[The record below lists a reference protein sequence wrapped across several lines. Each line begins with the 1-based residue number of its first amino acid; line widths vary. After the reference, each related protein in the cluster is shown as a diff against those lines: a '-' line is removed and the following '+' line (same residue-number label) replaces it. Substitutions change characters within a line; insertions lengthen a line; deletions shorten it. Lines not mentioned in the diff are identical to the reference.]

1 MTFADFLAVA
11 LAAVWFLF
19 SLGVLRNLLWSPQVP
34 SREEL
39 PAPSTPYPVSIVL
52 AGRDEGRRIE
62 QTVRRLFAQRDVKL
76 QLIVVD
82 DRSRDHTPEVLARL
96 SAEFPALESV
106 RIEKLPSGW
115 LGKTHAC
122 HVGSLRARH
131 PWLLFSDADCH
142 MSDDLVARAI
152 ALAEREQADH
162 VALFPGIDATG
173 TLPRAAVMA
182 WAQYLILY
190 APAAR
195 INRDRG
201 RAAMGVGAFNL
212 LRTKTYRSIGGH
224 VPLRMEVLDDV
235 KLGVMVR
242 RDGYRER
249 VYSALDELEA
259 EWAGNVWQMIRN
271 LEKNWF
277 AGLEYRLE
285 RAIALIVAL
294 LVVWGG
300 AITAPLW
307 SPGYGWWT
315 LAGLL
320 TTAVPG
326 AVYSVRSGWP
336 LWTAALVP
344 FCHVFFSLAGINSTW
359 KTLRQGGVRWRDTF
373 YPLAEL
379 RRGIV
384 HYDRRR
390 ETKTAEA
397 EPVGPAPASSIVG
410 E

>member
-1 MTFADFLAVA
+1 MTDYFAIGLAGI
-11 LAAVWFLF
+11 WCLF
-19 SLGVLRNLLWSPQVP
+19 SLGVLWNLLWSPRLP
-34 SREEL
+34 SRDAL
-39 PAPSTPYPVSIVL
+39 PAPDASFPVSIIL

-62 QTVRRLFAQRDVKL
+62 ETVRRLFAQRQVRL

-82 DRSRDHTPEVLARL
+82 DRSRDHTPQVLARL
-96 SAEFPALESV
+96 REEFPALETE
-106 RIEKLPSGW
+106 RIEELPPGW

-122 HVGSLRARH
+122 HVGSLKARH
-131 PWLLFSDADCH
+131 PWILFSDADCH

-152 ALAEREQADH
+152 SIAEREQADH
-162 VALFPGIDATG
+162 VALFPGIDAAG
-173 TLPRAAVMA
+173 AAPRAAVIA

-201 RAAMGVGAFNL
+201 RQAMGVGAFNL
-212 LRTKTYRSIGGH
+212 LRTDVYRAIGGH

-235 KLGVMVR
+235 KLGLMVR

-249 VYSALDELEA
+249 VYAALDELEA
-259 EWAGNVWQMIRN
+259 EWADDIWRMIRN

-277 AGLEYRLE
+277 AGVDYRLE
-285 RAIALIVAL
+285 RAIVLIVAL
-294 LVVWGG
+294 LTVWGG

-307 SPGYGWWT
+307 SPGWGWWA

-320 TTAVPG
+320 STAIPG
-326 AVYSVRSGWP
+326 AVYSTRSGWP

-344 FCHVFFSLAGINSTW
+344 FCHVFFSVAGVYSTW
-359 KTLRQGGVRWRDTF
+359 KTIRQGGVRWRDTF
-373 YPLAEL
+373 YPLDAL

-384 HYDRRR
+384 RYDRTR
-390 ETKTAEA
+390 ERQSAKAELA
-397 EPVGPAPASSIVG
+397 NSAPANAP
-410 E
+410 